1 MEETQEQLRARIEEA
16 LKHIDV
22 ETTDNQTWVKI
33 GTALKTAGMP
43 FEMFD
48 QWSSKDTRFHEYQ
61 GTDKTLKRWES
72 FRVGAVNVGSIFH
85 VAGYMPS
92 ALETNNTSCKATL
105 QQKSDYVPA
114 DGAHI
119 QDKEFIKQ
127 CENELVSKN
136 NEPVLKYLF
145 QRGIDLKTLKQCHI
159 GAYGNNIVF
168 PYDNGCYCMRDITKG
183 TTDKTKYINEK
194 GMKRG
199 LFNSAVL
206 FEETETP
213 VFVCEG
219 QLDCMNIIREG
230 YKALSTCSTGGV
242 NQLIE
247 FLEALQEIPTLIL
260 CFDNDE
266 AGIKATNKFK
276 SYAKTKKIKMD
287 LMEIKKPY
295 NDINE
300 WYMKDSESLKNTLSD
315 KYDNNRSLT
324 EDEEKIY
331 YIEQESNISVVRELF
346 EDSPE
351 NLKPPVS
358 TGFKA
363 LDQAIEGGL
372 YGEMYTIGAGTG
384 EGKTAFCLQMADNI
398 AKNGNDVLIVSLEMS
413 KKELVARSISRGT
426 YNISQ
431 SIYKNSSKAKT
442 EQGISSRIRYKK
454 YSAEELEIIERAKSN
469 YLQYAQYVHIIE
481 GVGDL
486 GVTQIREAVE
496 RHIRLT
502 GKKPVVL
509 VDYLQIIAPS
519 DIRATDKQNTDKNV
533 LELKRIARD
542 NGTPILL
549 ISSLNRES
557 YKLKDGKKQ
566 GISMASFKESGI
578 IEYTSTVVIG
588 LEVEE
593 YNEEDETKIIQ
604 LTLLKNRKGKKGT
617 KILYKYVPKYQS
629 YSELGAKELEQEH
642 AYSKAKVM

>member
-33 GTALKTAGMP
+33 GTALKTSGMP

-48 QWSSKDTRFHEYQ
+48 QWSSKDTRFQEYQ

-85 VAGYMPS
+85 IAGYTPS
-92 ALETNNTSCKATL
+92 TLETNNTSCKAAL
-105 QQKSDYVPA
+105 QQKSEGVPA

-119 QDKEFIKQ
+119 QDNEFIKQ

-145 QRGIDLKTLKQCHI
+145 QRGIDLKTIKQCHI

-168 PYDNGCYCMRDITKG
+168 PYDNGFYCMRDITKG

-199 LFNSAVL
+199 LFNRAVL
-206 FEETETP
+206 FEKTETP

-219 QLDCMNIIREG
+219 QIDCMNIIREG

-247 FLEALQEIPTLIL
+247 FLETLQEIPTLIL

-276 SYAKTKKIKMD
+276 SYAKDKKIKMD

-324 EDEEKIY
+324 EDEEKKY

-351 NLKPPVS
+351 NLKPPIS

-486 GVTQIREAVE
+486 GATQIREAVE

-642 AYSKAKVM
+642 AYNKAKVM